1 MSKKVLVLSMV
12 VLLSLMAASTAFA
25 GQPVCE
31 PDQTVVKGHCE
42 KTGTVVGHY
51 TFVYEGDGYVCKYV
65 VNYRGDFGGDPYLDN
80 GRIMNMINCTGGSV
94 GSDNPNARTNYTYMF
109 VSEGEP
115 QWDEN
120 NIWGTW
126 DWDILT
132 VPGEGNVAP

>member
-1 MSKKVLVLSMV
+1 MSKKVLVLCM
-12 VLLSLMAASTAFA
+12 VLLLTLLTASVAFA
-25 GQPVCE
+25 AGPVCD
-31 PDQTVVKGHCE
+31 PGQTVVKGHCE
-42 KTGTVVGHY
+42 KDGTVVGHY
-51 TFVYEGDGYVCKYV
+51 TQDAYGCHYV

-80 GRIMNMINCTGGSV
+80 GRIMNMINCPGGSV
-94 GSDNPNARTNYTYMF
+94 GSDNPNAHTNYTYMF